1 MNPYLEI
8 LRPHNCL
15 MAGIAVV
22 VGVVIAA
29 EDPLTP
35 VVYLAAL
42 VAFLICGAGNVV
54 NDYFDYEIDKI
65 NNPRRPLPS
74 GRLSLD
80 KAYNYALLLFIL
92 GVLLGVL
99 INPWAFLLAALNSC
113 LLYLYAKSIKKKGGA
128 GKNIT
133 VSYLVASPFLFGGVV
148 AGEPIVT
155 MLLVL
160 LAGIANTSREI
171 IKDIQDY
178 KGDRDFIA
186 TLPAKIGIE
195 NSAKLASLVLLL
207 TIIVSPLPYYL
218 GVLGFNYILL
228 VVPVDALFLGVA
240 INFLRDPLGSA
251 KGTQR
256 LIKLGMA
263 LGLAAFLAGNF

>member
-1 MNPYLEI
+1 MHPYLEI

-35 VVYLAAL
+35 IVYLAAL
-42 VAFLICGAGNVV
+42 VAFLICGAGNIV

-74 GRLSLD
+74 GRMSLD
-80 KAYNYALLLFIL
+80 KAFNYALLLFIF
-92 GVLLGVL
+92 GTALGVL
-99 INPWAFLLAALNSC
+99 INLGAFLLAAFNSY
-113 LLYLYAKSIKKKGGA
+113 LLYFYAKSIKKRGGA
-128 GKNIT
+128 GKNLT
-133 VSYLVASPFLFGGVV
+133 VSYLVASPFLFGGIV
-148 AGEPIVT
+148 AGKPFVT
-155 MLLVL
+155 VLLVL
-160 LAGIANTSREI
+160 LAGLANTSREI

-178 KGDRDFIA
+178 EGDKAFIQ

-195 NSAKLASLVLLL
+195 NSAKLASLVLFL
-207 TIIVSPLPYYL
+207 TIIVSPLPYFL
-218 GVLGFNYILL
+218 GILNFNYILV
-228 VVPVDALFLGVA
+228 VVPADALFLGVA
-240 INFLRDPLGSA
+240 INFLRNPSSSA
-251 KGTQR
+251 RSTQK
-256 LIKLGMA
+256 LIKIGMA